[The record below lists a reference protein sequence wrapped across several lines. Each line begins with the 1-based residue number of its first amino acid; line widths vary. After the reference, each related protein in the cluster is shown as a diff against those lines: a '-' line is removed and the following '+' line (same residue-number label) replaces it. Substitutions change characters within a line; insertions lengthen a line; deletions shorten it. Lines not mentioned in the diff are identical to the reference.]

1 MSSSMSQ
8 DVIPQLDLGNT
19 FGALFIAVI
28 FAAILFG
35 VTNVQALIYFQTH
48 EDTGMTFYKLVVIL
62 LWTLDALHLALII
75 HGVYYYLVI
84 NYANVAALS
93 GLVWSAKLQIPVD
106 TLMIWGVHLLYV
118 HRIWIISKGRS
129 RALPITVGI
138 IVVLGSGVAIS
149 LNWATY
155 RCRTFED
162 LLKTF
167 EWANY
172 STLGTLSFLD
182 ILIASSLCYLL
193 ITSRTG
199 SSSTDSF
206 LTKLMSYII
215 TTGCLTSIFSLT
227 VIITCA
233 AMPKNFIYLGV
244 EFSLAKVYVNSYIAL
259 LNAQY
264 YTQSNADN
272 LVLSEFCAARREL
285 PHTPEECI

>member
-1 MSSSMSQ
+1 MSSSTSQ

-19 FGALFIAVI
+19 FGALFIAII

-35 VTNVQALIYFQTH
+35 VTNVQVFIYFQTH
-48 EDTGMTFYKLVVIL
+48 GGTGMTFYKLVVIL

-93 GLVWSAKLQIPVD
+93 DLVWSAKLHIPVN

-118 HRIWIISKGRS
+118 HRIWISTCSPINVFAATNATNIVSKGRS

-138 IVVLGSGVAIS
+138 IVVLGSG

-155 RCRTFED
+155 RCRTFGD

-199 SSSTDSF
+199 FSNTDSF
-206 LTKLMSYII
+206 LTKLMSYTI
-215 TTGCLTSIFSLT
+215 TTGCLTIIFSLT
-227 VIITCA
+227 AIIT
-233 AMPKNFIYLGV
+233 
-244 EFSLAKVYVNSYIAL
+244 
-259 LNAQY
+259 
-264 YTQSNADN
+264 
-272 LVLSEFCAARREL
+272 
-285 PHTPEECI
+285 